1 MQVFDPRQSMSST
14 TFEIFHYRDAKF
26 EGVPV
31 HQHDFYEV
39 YFFIGGNVEYSV
51 EGKSYLL
58 KEGDLLLINPLELH
72 QPRIGPD
79 QSTYERIV
87 LWISKNYLSRL
98 QSNNTSLTRCFDNT
112 NPNHTNLL
120 RLSPT
125 QQKYISQKLGE
136 LIDESRY
143 SDYGSDLAAQATLV
157 RFLVEL
163 NRLTLSTDK
172 RDNSS
177 KNISPLISDVL
188 EYINSH
194 YCEKISLATIADEF
208 FVSKY
213 YLSHAFSDVV
223 GTSVNRYITL
233 KRLINAKQMLSSGI
247 KPTTAAIHCGFND
260 YAGFYRAFTAEYNI
274 TPKEFAS
281 TNSECGIRNAE
292 LRGNLI
298 K

>member
-1 MQVFDPRQSMSST
+1 MQVFDPRQSMSSS

-72 QPRIGPD
+72 QPRIAPH
-79 QSTYERIV
+79 QRSYERIV
-87 LWISKNYLSRL
+87 LWINKNYLSHL

-112 NPNHTNLL
+112 APNHTNLL
-120 RLSPT
+120 RLSPNE
-125 QQKYISQKLGE
+125 QKYIATKLSE
-136 LIDESRY
+136 LINETKENN
-143 SDYGSDLAAQATLV
+143 YGADLASQATLV

-163 NRLTLSTDK
+163 NRLTITTQK
-172 RDNSS
+172 REDNT
-177 KNISPLISDVL
+177 KAISPIISNILD
-188 EYINSH
+188 YINTH

-208 FVSKY
+208 FLSKY
-213 YLSHAFSDVV
+213 YLSHAFTDVV
-223 GTSVNRYITL
+223 GISVNRYITL

-247 KPTTAAIHCGFND
+247 KPTTAALHCGFSD
-260 YAGFYRAFTAEYNI
+260 YAGFYRAFTAEYGI
-274 TPKEFAS
+274 TPKQFALA
-281 TNSECGIRNAE
+281 TSEADA
-292 LRGNLI
+292 
-298 K
+298 